1 MKKRRRKM
9 TEFSIAIPA
18 HDRGENGPK
27 WMAELLDT
35 LENQTLQDFEVVVS
49 DQSKND
55 NIMKVCEEYDF
66 DFTYIKYEGD
76 VPCENINIALENCS
90 GRIIKIMFSDD
101 IFMRKDALERIKNEY
116 DRTGCTWAFSGFANW
131 DNKDYFE
138 NKIPEWR
145 EKTLEGN
152 NHLSSPTVVSFLNEY
167 KMEFDLN
174 LKLLL
179 DVDFYHRMRWKHG
192 KPNIIS
198 EVLVANREHDD
209 RISSDATSQYDCVV
223 EHPEG
228 PWMMNSKELNY
239 VHQKYPEF
247 LITQKYPDEN

>member
-1 MKKRRRKM
+1 MNQM

-35 LENQTLQDFEVVVS
+35 LEQQTFQDFEVVVS

-55 NIMKVCEEYDF
+55 KLMNVCQEYDF
-66 DFTYIKYEGD
+66 DFTYIKYEGS
-76 VPCENINIALENCS
+76 VPCENINTAVDNCE
-90 GRIIKIMFSDD
+90 GRIIKMMFSDD
-101 IFMRKDALERIKNEY
+101 IFMRKDALERIKYEY
-116 DRTGCTWAFSGFANW
+116 DTCLCKWAFSGFANW
-131 DNKDYFE
+131 DGDQYFDE
-138 NKIPEWR
+138 KLPEWR

-152 NHLSSPTVVSFLNEY
+152 NHLSSPTVVSFLNEC

-179 DVDFYHRMRWKHG
+179 DVDFYHRMRWKYG
-192 KPNIIS
+192 LPNIIP
-198 EVLVANREHDD
+198 EVLVANRDHDD

-223 EHPEG
+223 EHPDG
-228 PWMMNSKELNY
+228 NWMMNSKELRY
-239 VHQKYPEF
+239 VTAKYPEF
-247 LITQKYPDEN
+247 MISSKYPDEN